1 MARLLY
7 IEASPHK
14 ERSVSVAAASVF
26 LEAYRNANLGDII
39 DVMDI
44 WSETLPQ
51 LDQAAYGRGF

>member
-7 IEASPHK
+7 IEASPRK
-14 ERSVSVAAASVF
+14 EPSVSIAAASVF
-26 LEAYRNANLGDII
+26 LEAYRNANLEDTI